1 MRRRIFFDE
10 RQHKYTDDAGNA
22 YTSMTTVIGK
32 YYEEFDTD
40 AVARACERIG
50 RNPTHPKYIKYRGKT
65 AEQIKKE
72 WANITTEALE
82 NGTKKHNYLEDIIKR
97 STGYKTVDGTT
108 LISDRLYTPEDV
120 IDSSFG
126 ALDINWFHQVG
137 IDKRYPLI
145 YNTVIAL
152 HNAGYKFYA
161 ELGVYH
167 TDLLVSGMIDLVAI
181 KDRHF
186 IIIDWKTN
194 KADIK
199 FESGYFEKDMEG
211 NLTNVFITTNKQMK
225 YPLHFLPDS
234 SGTHYNL
241 QVSGYAWLLEQF
253 GFINQGN
260 VIYQI
265 RETPD
270 GVVERVDSVKL
281 FDYKEYSKLMLEHHY
296 KNREKKEQLRMFL

>member
-1 MRRRIFFDE
+1 MKRKIFFDE
-10 RQHKYTDDAGNA
+10 RQHKYTDDAGNT

-32 YYEEFDTD
+32 YYEDFDTD
-40 AVARACERIG
+40 KVARACERIG
-50 RNPTHPKYIKYRGKT
+50 RNPSHPKYIKYKGKS

-72 WANITTEALE
+72 WASITDEALE
-82 NGTKKHNYLEDIIKR
+82 NGTKKHNYLEDIIKC
-97 STGYKTVDGTT
+97 STGYKTIDGTS

-120 IDSSFG
+120 IDSNFG

-145 YNTVIAL
+145 YNTIIAL
-152 HNAGYKFYA
+152 HKAGYKFYA

-167 TDLLVSGMIDLVAI
+167 TDLLISGMIDLVAI

-211 NLTNVFITTNKQMK
+211 NLTDSFITTNKQMK

-265 RETPD
+265 RENPD
-270 GVVERVDSVKL
+270 GTVERVDSIKL
-281 FDYKEYSKLMLEHHY
+281 FDYREYSKLMLEHHY
-296 KNREKKEQLRMFL
+296 KNREKKEQLKMFL